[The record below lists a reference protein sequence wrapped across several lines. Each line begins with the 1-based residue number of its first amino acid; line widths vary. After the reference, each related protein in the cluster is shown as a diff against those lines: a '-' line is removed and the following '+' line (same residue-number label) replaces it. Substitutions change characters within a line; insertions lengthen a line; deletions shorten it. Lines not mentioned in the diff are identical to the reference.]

1 MNLQECLNKLAR
13 GKLSNLSFCKNGEI
27 SKESIPQVVDA
38 INEALSRL
46 YTIFPIKEK
55 TVLVE
60 IEEGKTD
67 YVLSSEHSWR
77 NRKGDGNLWDRWD
90 YYIIDTAANPFIDD
104 ILCIIEIWDDIE
116 RRRPLNDPDDPLG
129 IMVPQENLII
139 VNASIKYRALNIAYR
154 AKHLILTP
162 DDLTSKVDIPEN
174 LYGALFSYVAYLI
187 HSYMNTEQAVANAQK
202 YLAEYQSIISEV
214 NIQGT
219 FTPDKLVSD
228 MKFIRRGWV

>member
-13 GKLSNLSFCKNGEI
+13 GKLSNLSISKNGEI
-27 SKESIPQVVDA
+27 IEDAVPQVVDA
-38 INEALSRL
+38 VNEALSRL

-55 TVLVE
+55 AVLVE

-77 NRKGDGNLWDRWD
+77 NRKGDGDLWDHWD
-90 YYIIDTAANPFIDD
+90 FYIIDTPENPFIDD
-104 ILCIIEIWDDIE
+104 ILCIIEIWDDLN
-116 RRRPLNDPDDPLG
+116 RRRPINDPDDPLG

-139 VNASIKYRALNIAYR
+139 VKASIDHRALNIAYR

-162 DDLTSKVDIPEN
+162 EDLTSKVEIPEN

-187 HSYMNTEQAVANAQK
+187 HSNMNTEQAVANAQK
-202 YLAEYQSIISEV
+202 YFAEYQSIVSEV